1 MVSGMVFPMELVIIL
16 ICFGLEADVPILQN
30 LDDL

>member
-1 MVSGMVFPMELVIIL
+1 MVCGMVFPKELVIIL
-16 ICFGLEADVPILQN
+16 ICFRLEADVQILQN

>member
-1 MVSGMVFPMELVIIL
+1 MVCGMMFSMELVIIL
-16 ICFGLEADVPILQN
+16 ACFGLAADVPILQN